1 MFLILFLKK
10 HEKWTTITPIHVY
23 INRINNRLVFKIK
36 DWYKLELQTP
46 ETMKVSGST
55 KILIDKTKNEEN
67 VLSLLEVV
75 ELVLRQCNLVYN
87 QKKKHEKI

>member
-1 MFLILFLKK
+1 
-10 HEKWTTITPIHVY
+10 
-23 INRINNRLVFKIK
+23 
-36 DWYKLELQTP
+36 
-46 ETMKVSGST
+46 MKVSGST